1 MGRVKKCE
9 KQTPK
14 SLIKPLGR
22 KADLISSN
30 PRCTDTNRVAT
41 SYTWCVAAVTQLSL
55 RLSYCQ
61 FPERIE

>member
-14 SLIKPLGR
+14 SPITPLGR
-22 KADLISSN
+22 KTDLISSN

-41 SYTWCVAAVTQLSL
+41 SCTRRVAAVT
-55 RLSYCQ
+55 
-61 FPERIE
+61 